1 MNRRATLAAPYFSRL
16 ALAAL
21 ASSFLA
27 LAACGDSTPTADGAD
42 GIYTPAA
49 GDPPLKGAEIGGEFE
64 LIDTAG
70 NTVKWSDFDGRYRII
85 YFGFA
90 YCPDICPTDV
100 QRMIQ
105 GLNQAVDRNPGL
117 DDKIQPIFVSVD
129 TERDTP
135 EIVGQFTRAFSED
148 LIGLTGSAAA
158 IQSAADA
165 FGVFYSRGEDTPGGG
180 YLIDHSRIVYLFGPD
195 GEPLATLP
203 TDLGPEAVAAE
214 IEKWAS

>member
-27 LAACGDSTPTADGAD
+27 LAACGSSTPTTDGGD

-105 GLNQAVDRNPGL
+105 GLNQAVNRNPDLEG
-117 DDKIQPIFVSVD
+117 KIQPIFVSVD